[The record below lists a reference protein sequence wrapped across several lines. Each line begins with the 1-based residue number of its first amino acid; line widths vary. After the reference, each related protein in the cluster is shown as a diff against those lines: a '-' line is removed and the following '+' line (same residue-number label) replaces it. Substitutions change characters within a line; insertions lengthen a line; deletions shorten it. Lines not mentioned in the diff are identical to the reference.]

1 MGIRFILRLSLGI
14 VIGLS
19 VVGTFMLIVS
29 FTEGIDPQDF
39 WTVASIAGFIGAM
52 VGAIV
57 GIAWGIIAESP
68 SSEGVKPQPLTPDDT
83 PESN

>member
-14 VIGLS
+14 AIGLS
-19 VVGTFMLIVS
+19 VVATLMLIVS
-29 FTEGIDPQDF
+29 LTEGIDPQDF
-39 WTVASIAGFIGAM
+39 WTVASITGFIGAM

-68 SSEGVKPQPLTPDDT
+68 GGEGVKPHPLTPDDA